1 MSLSFFS
8 RDDNMSSLL
17 TNRAGMVALQNLSN
31 TARQMET
38 TQNRIATGLRVGGAV
53 DNAAYWSI
61 ATTMKSDNGAL
72 SSVKDAL
79 NLGSA
84 TIDVA
89 SAALNASKDVTN
101 EIKNKLVAARQPGVD
116 RTKVQD
122 EISALQSQLSSIA
135 SSAVFSGQNWLS
147 QDSGAANYNAS
158 RSVVA
163 SFTRDVAGAVSIGTI
178 DIDTSSLKM
187 YDADDQSGIIDRDR
201 TVGTTTASIATI
213 DISALSDSA
222 ADIQTMSDYVQI
234 ADAALS
240 DIISAG
246 SSLGAAKQRI
256 DLQSSFVSS
265 LSDAISKGVGALVDA
280 DMNVESTRLQA
291 LQVQQQLGVQ
301 ALSIANQNS
310 QMILRLF
317 N

>member
-1 MSLSFFS
+1 
-8 RDDNMSSLL
+8 MSSLL
-17 TNRAGMVALQNLSN
+17 TNRAGMVALQTLGATSKNLE
-31 TARQMET
+31 Q
-38 TQNRIATGLRVGGAV
+38 TQNRISTGLRVANAS

-89 SAALNASKDVTN
+89 TSALNAAKDVTN
-101 EIKNKLVAARQPGVD
+101 EIKNKLVAAKQPGVD
-116 RTKVQD
+116 RKKVQD
-122 EISALQSQLSSIA
+122 EIGALQSQLQSI
-135 SSAVFSGQNWLS
+135 SESAVFSGQNWLS
-147 QDSGAANYNAS
+147 QDSGAADYNAT

-163 SFTRDVAGAVSIGTI
+163 SFNRDTAGAVSVGTI
-178 DIDTSSLKM
+178 DIDTSKLKL
-187 YDADDQSGIIDRDR
+187 YDANDQSGIIDKDR
-201 TVGTTTASIATI
+201 TGSNGSTSSIATL
-213 DISALSDSA
+213 DISALTDSD
-222 ADIQTMSDYVQI
+222 ADQETLSDFIEI

-240 DIISAG
+240 DTISAA
-246 SSLGAAKQRI
+246 SSLGASKTRI
-256 DLQSSFVSS
+256 DMQSTFVSS
-265 LSDAISKGVGALVDA
+265 LSDSISKGVGALVDA

-301 ALSIANQNS
+301 ALSIANQNTS
-310 QMILRLF
+310 MILRLF

>member
-1 MSLSFFS
+1 
-8 RDDNMSSLL
+8 MSSLL
-17 TNRAGMVALQNLSN
+17 TNRSGMVALQNLSQ
-31 TARQMET
+31 TARSMET
-38 TQNRIATGLRVGGAV
+38 TQNRISTGLRVSGAA

-61 ATTMKSDNGAL
+61 ATTMKSDNAAL

-89 SAALNASKDVTN
+89 SAALNAAKDVTDD
-101 EIKNKLVAARQPGVD
+101 IKNKLVAARQPGVD

-122 EISALQSQLSSIA
+122 EITALQSQLESIA
-135 SSAVFSGQNWLS
+135 TSASFSGQNWLS
-147 QDSGAANYNAS
+147 QDSGDANYNAT

-163 SFTRDVAGAVSIGTI
+163 SFTRDGSGSVALGTI
-178 DIDTSSLKM
+178 DIDTSTLKL
-187 YDADDQSGIIDRDR
+187 YDADDQSGIVDKDR
-201 TVGTTTASIATI
+201 TVGATTASIASI
-213 DISALSDSA
+213 DISALTDSA
-222 ADIQTMSDYVQI
+222 ADMQIMSDYVQI
-234 ADAALS
+234 ADSAMTDTIAA
-240 DIISAG
+240 A
-246 SSLGAAKQRI
+246 SSLGASKQRI
-256 DLQSSFVSS
+256 DLQSNFVTN

-301 ALSIANQNS
+301 ALSIANQNT

>member
-1 MSLSFFS
+1 
-8 RDDNMSSLL
+8 MSSLL
-17 TNRAGMVALQNLSN
+17 TNRAGSVALQNLAQ
-31 TARQMET
+31 TARNMET
-38 TQNRIATGLRVGGAV
+38 TQNRISTGLRVSGAA

-72 SSVKDAL
+72 SAVKDAL

-89 SAALNASKDVTN
+89 SAALNAAKDVTN
-101 EIKNKLVAARQPGVD
+101 DIKNKLVAARQPGVD

-122 EISALQSQLSSIA
+122 EITALQSQLESIA

-147 QDSGAANYNAS
+147 QDSGDANYNAT

-163 SFTRDVAGAVSIGTI
+163 SFTRDGSGNVSLGTI
-178 DIDTSSLKM
+178 DVDTSALKL
-187 YDADDQSGIIDRDR
+187 YDADNQSGIIDRDR
-201 TVGTTTASIATI
+201 TVGTTTASISSL
-213 DISALSDSA
+213 DISALTDSS
-222 ADIQTMSDYVQI
+222 ADIQTMSDFVQI
-234 ADAALS
+234 ADAALT
-240 DIISAG
+240 DIIAAG
-246 SSLGAAKQRI
+246 SALGASKQRI
-256 DLQSSFVSS
+256 DLQSNFVTN
-265 LSDAISKGVGALVDA
+265 LSDAITKGVGALVDA

-301 ALSIANQNS
+301 ALSIANQNT

>member
-1 MSLSFFS
+1 
-8 RDDNMSSLL
+8 MSSLL
-17 TNRAGMVALQNLSN
+17 TNRAGSVALQNLAQ
-31 TARQMET
+31 TARNMET
-38 TQNRIATGLRVGGAV
+38 TQNRISTGLRVSGAA

-72 SSVKDAL
+72 SAVKDAL

-89 SAALNASKDVTN
+89 SAALNAAKDVTN
-101 EIKNKLVAARQPGVD
+101 DIKNKLVAARQPGVD

-122 EISALQSQLSSIA
+122 EITALQSQLESIA

-147 QDSGAANYNAS
+147 QDSGDANYNAT

-163 SFTRDVAGAVSIGTI
+163 SFTRDGAGNVSLGTI
-178 DIDTSSLKM
+178 DVDTSALKL

-201 TVGTTTASIATI
+201 TVGTTTASISSL
-213 DISALSDSA
+213 DISALTDSS
-222 ADIQTMSDYVQI
+222 ADMQTMSDFVQI
-234 ADAALS
+234 ADAALT
-240 DIISAG
+240 DIIAAG
-246 SSLGAAKQRI
+246 SALGASKQRI
-256 DLQSSFVSS
+256 DLQSNFVTN
-265 LSDAISKGVGALVDA
+265 LSDAITKGVGALVDA

-301 ALSIANQNS
+301 ALSIANQNT

>member
-1 MSLSFFS
+1 
-8 RDDNMSSLL
+8 MSSLL
-17 TNRAGMVALQNLSN
+17 TNRSGMVALQNLSQ
-31 TARQMET
+31 TARSMET
-38 TQNRIATGLRVGGAV
+38 TQNRISTGLRVSGAA

-61 ATTMKSDNGAL
+61 ATTMKSDNSAL
-72 SSVKDAL
+72 SAVKNAL

-89 SAALNASKDVTN
+89 SAALNAAKDVTDD
-101 EIKNKLVAARQPGVD
+101 IKNKLVAAMQPGVD

-122 EISALQSQLSSIA
+122 EITALQSQLESIA
-135 SSAVFSGQNWLS
+135 TSASFSGQNWLS

-163 SFTRDVAGAVSIGTI
+163 SFTRDGSGAIALGTI
-178 DIDTSSLKM
+178 DIDTSALKL
-187 YDADDQSGIIDRDR
+187 YDADDQSGILDKDR
-201 TVGTTTASIATI
+201 TVGATTETIATL
-213 DISALSDSA
+213 DISALTDSA
-222 ADIQTMSDYVQI
+222 ADMQTMSDYVQI
-234 ADAALS
+234 ADSALT

-246 SSLGAAKQRI
+246 SSLGASKQRI
-256 DLQSSFVSS
+256 DLQSNFVTN

-301 ALSIANQNS
+301 ALSIANQNTQS
-310 QMILRLF
+310 ILRLF

>member
-1 MSLSFFS
+1 
-8 RDDNMSSLL
+8 MSSLL

>member
-1 MSLSFFS
+1 
-8 RDDNMSSLL
+8 MSSLL
-17 TNRAGMVALQNLSN
+17 TNRSGMVALQNLSQ
-31 TARQMET
+31 TARSMET
-38 TQNRIATGLRVGGAV
+38 TQNRISTGLRVSGAA

-61 ATTMKSDNGAL
+61 ATTMKSDNSAL
-72 SSVKDAL
+72 SAVKDAL

-101 EIKNKLVAARQPGVD
+101 DIKNKLVAAMQPGVD

-122 EISALQSQLSSIA
+122 EITALQSQLENIA
-135 SSAVFSGQNWLS
+135 TTASFSGQNWLS
-147 QDSGAANYNAS
+147 QDSGAADYNAS
-158 RSVVA
+158 RSIVA
-163 SFTRDVAGAVSIGTI
+163 SFTRDGSGAIALGTI
-178 DIDTSSLKM
+178 DIDTSSLKL
-187 YDADDQSGIIDRDR
+187 YDADDQSGILDKDR
-201 TVGTTTASIATI
+201 TEGATVAAIATL
-213 DISALSDSA
+213 DISTLTDSA
-222 ADIQTMSDYVQI
+222 ADMQTLSDYVKI
-234 ADAALS
+234 ADSALT

-246 SSLGAAKQRI
+246 SSLGASKQRI
-256 DLQSSFVSS
+256 DLQSNFVTN

-301 ALSIANQNS
+301 ALSIANQNTQS
-310 QMILRLF
+310 ILRLF